1 MVTTRR
7 TTYARLCAPLACSLA
22 LAVGGCSGDDGSGK
36 APDVSMTPGKLC
48 GGGAVNKGGA
58 EALKVITCDTRFAA
72 SGKYSTV
79 ADAAEELT
87 DKATYRNFELGDICR
102 IYPDDSANELRI
114 RAVASSGIA

>member
-1 MVTTRR
+1 MTTRTR
-7 TTYARLCAPLACSLA
+7 THRLLFGGMAGA
-22 LAVGGCSGDDGSGK
+22 LAFLATGCSDDPDGK
-36 APDVSMTPGKLC
+36 PADVYVTADKLC
-48 GGGAVNKGGA
+48 GGRAVTKDAAN
-58 EALKVITCDTRFAA
+58 ALQVITCDTRFAA